1 MGKCCYEAASLKHRV
16 TLQSLARV
24 SDGQGGYSESWTDVS
39 DVWVSIAP
47 MKGYERFQA
56 MQMQTPVTH
65 KIVMRYRSDVTT
77 AHRLLYGS
85 RVFALKEVLN
95 RDEDSRFLDIKA
107 LEQQ

>member
-16 TLQSLARV
+16 KLQSLARV
-24 SDGQGGYSESWTDVS
+24 SDGQGGYTESWTDVS
-39 DVWVSIAP
+39 DVWVSITP
-47 MKGYERFQA
+47 MKGYEKFQEL
-56 MQMQTPVTH
+56 QMQTPVPH
-65 KIVMRYRSDVTT
+65 KIVMSYRSDMTT